1 MKTISEVLA
10 LVNNKV
16 NFHQRE
22 IAKITEELKDLR
34 SKGVPQTDEMKLK
47 LMQYVMVL
55 AEHKSIISSLSTLS
69 KEIQE

>member
-10 LVNNKV
+10 LVNTKV
-16 NFHQRE
+16 NFHKSE
-22 IAKITEELKDLR
+22 IEKITEELKDLR

-47 LMQYVMVL
+47 LMQYVMIL